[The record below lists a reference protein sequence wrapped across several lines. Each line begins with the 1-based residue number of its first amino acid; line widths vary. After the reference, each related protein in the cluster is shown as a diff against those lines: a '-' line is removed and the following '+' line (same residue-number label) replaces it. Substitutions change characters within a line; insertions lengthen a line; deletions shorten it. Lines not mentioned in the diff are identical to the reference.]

1 MHKIKQSTKI
11 LLLEDDITL
20 SEIISEFLI
29 DCGYEVVSVCDG
41 LVFEQITYE
50 QSFDILLLD
59 IKVPYRNGF
68 DLLNDLRVQNNATP
82 AIFITSLSSIDDLS
96 KAYDIGCDDYLRKP
110 FELKELQLRIQTLL
124 KRDFSKRVVEKITIF
139 DDFSFDLKNNKFY
152 KNDQE
157 IFLQKKESKILKLL
171 LAKRGELAL
180 NEEIAKVAWA
190 FDEDFS
196 EESLRT
202 HIKNLRK
209 LFGKEKIANI
219 RGQGYTLVEC

>member
-1 MHKIKQSTKI
+1 MKQSTKI
-11 LLLEDDITL
+11 LLLEDDIIL

-41 LVFEQITYE
+41 LEFEQITYE

-59 IKVPYRNGF
+59 IKVPYKNGF
-68 DLLNDLRVQNNATP
+68 DLLSDLRAQNNVTP

-124 KRDFSKRVVEKITIF
+124 KRNFSKRLIEKITIF

-171 LAKRGELAL
+171 LVKRGELVL
-180 NEEIAKVAWA
+180 NEEIAKGAWA

-209 LFGKEKIANI
+209 LLGKEKIANI
-219 RGQGYTLVEC
+219 RGQGYALVER

>member
-1 MHKIKQSTKI
+1 MKQSTKI
-11 LLLEDDITL
+11 LLLEDDIIL

-41 LVFEQITYE
+41 LEFEQTTYE

-59 IKVPYRNGF
+59 IKVPYKNGF
-68 DLLNDLRVQNNATP
+68 DLLSDLRAQNNATP

-124 KRDFSKRVVEKITIF
+124 KRNFSKRLIEKITIF

-171 LAKRGELAL
+171 LVKRGELVL
-180 NEEIAKVAWA
+180 NEEIAKGAWA

-209 LFGKEKIANI
+209 LLGKEKIANI
-219 RGQGYTLVEC
+219 RGQGYALVER